1 MQTLSSNGTLVQRI
15 LYRRPYHP
23 WRYLPMSVFLS
34 GREYPD
40 RTIDRIVDFLADGGL
55 LDSLIIDHTLDPEDA
70 DGAREALDEG
80 RAWWAQY
87 SGRGVPRSAAI
98 VPPEL
103 EAGDGTESEPWDD
116 DFDWDA
122 PGEAP
127 DEAITRAPGYRE
139 DLEHD
144 GITLVPDDGSSEP
157 TEADRAEWAEHLHES
172 GLSFDPAKV
181 EAMREWYRT
190 RPSFEEWLAADGG
203 PA

>member
-1 MQTLSSNGTLVQRI
+1 
-15 LYRRPYHP
+15 
-23 WRYLPMSVFLS
+23 MSVFLS

-55 LDSLIIDHTLDPEDA
+55 LDSLITDRTIDPEDA
-70 DGAREALDEG
+70 DGARQALDEG

-103 EAGDGTESEPWDD
+103 EAGDGTEPDPWEGDL
-116 DFDWDA
+116 DWDA
-122 PGEAP
+122 PEAP

-139 DLEHD
+139 DLGRD
-144 GITLVPDDGSSEP
+144 GITLVPDSGEYEP
-157 TEADRAEWAEHLHES
+157 SEADRAEWAEYLHEP
-172 GLSFDPAKV
+172 GPDFDPARV

-190 RPSFEEWLAADGG
+190 RPSFAEWADANGG
-203 PA
+203 I